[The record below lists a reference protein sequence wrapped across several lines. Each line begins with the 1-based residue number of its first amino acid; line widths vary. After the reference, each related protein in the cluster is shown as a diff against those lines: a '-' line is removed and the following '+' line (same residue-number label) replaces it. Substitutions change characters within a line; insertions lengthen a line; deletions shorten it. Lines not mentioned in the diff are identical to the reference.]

1 MRDDYKSPN
10 TYKKGG
16 FILKDEIILDRL
28 RSSASEVIK
37 LIGRKFITGDFN
49 LTTISFPIKCMSA
62 KSIL

>member
-1 MRDDYKSPN
+1 MKDDYKSQD
-10 TYKKGG
+10 TFKKGG
-16 FILKDEIILDRL
+16 FILKDKIILDRL

-37 LIGRKFITGDFN
+37 IIGRKLFTGDFN

>member
-1 MRDDYKSPN
+1 MKDDYKSSN
-10 TYKKGG
+10 AYKKGG
-16 FILKDEIILDRL
+16 FVLKDEKILERL

-62 KSIL
+62 RSIL